1 MPGSTRR
8 LVKSR
13 SNGRLR
19 EAVAAFIASHQET
32 ILIAPS
38 HSAGEDLVHRTTGL
52 AGVHRMTLIQLA
64 RDLAWPSM
72 AQLNLAPVTALG
84 AEALA
89 ARAVYHARAAHE
101 LKYFEP
107 VAELP
112 GFARALSRTLSELRL
127 ASIDC
132 EALVR
137 SGQHRINGGA
147 DPRADLA

>member
-19 EAVAAFIASHQET
+19 EAAATFITSHAET

-38 HSAGEDLVHRTTGL
+38 HSAGEDLVHGTEGL

-72 AQLNLAPVTALG
+72 ADLKLAPVTALG
-84 AEALA
+84 LEALA

-112 GFARALSRTLSELRL
+112 GFARALARTLGELRL
-127 ASIDC
+127 AGIPVD
-132 EALVR
+132 ALAGR
-137 SGQHRINGGA
+137 GTPGAPDQHG
-147 DPRADLA
+147 